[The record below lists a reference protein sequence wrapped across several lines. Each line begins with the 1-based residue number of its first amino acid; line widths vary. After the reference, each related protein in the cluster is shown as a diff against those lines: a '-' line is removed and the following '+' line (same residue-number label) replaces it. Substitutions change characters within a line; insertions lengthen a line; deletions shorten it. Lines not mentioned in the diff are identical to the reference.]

1 VEQVNIK
8 DIAEVQITFNAP
20 LDEHGNPVV
29 IPGAENLFPVTINP
43 GGVGSFAVDFTKRT
57 PFDHDQVMRA
67 LSEIDTTTVRLPG
80 HTLVLPGAI
89 RAVEDGDRVTLTY
102 NGQTIETE
110 RTIAAVADALA
121 RFRYP
126 LYCVDRGDNVDPE
139 NQYVGPFTTH
149 DAAHE
154 KLEHDGDVVRRC
166 RQLRPS
172 EIAFDSNT
180 QALECIETFAA
191 LVDELDEAA
200 CSGNLPDGAWYYIGR
215 RVVSSKYNDG
225 TLPSMRNY
233 DTWVDD
239 HTSVDAYIC
248 EGDE

>member
-1 VEQVNIK
+1 VK
-8 DIAEVQITFNAP
+8 TYDPSEVQIIISVP
-20 LDEHGNPVV
+20 LDEQGNPVV
-29 IPGAENLFPVTINP
+29 IPGAESLSTVTINP
-43 GGVGSFAVDFTKRT
+43 GGVGSFT
-57 PFDHDQVMRA
+57 
-67 LSEIDTTTVRLPG
+67 IDLRPK
-80 HTLVLPGAI
+80 
-89 RAVEDGDRVTLTY
+89 
-102 NGQTIETE
+102 
-110 RTIAAVADALA
+110 
-121 RFRYP
+121 YP

-154 KLEHDGDVVRRC
+154 KLEHGGDVIRRC

-200 CSGNLPDGAWYYIGR
+200 CSGNLPDGAWYCIGR

-239 HTSVDAYIC
+239 HTSADAYIC